1 MKYNLDVEEDFEP
14 ESEDPFDGIIIHRN
28 SVQITA
34 KTIDLGNG
42 CKVVKWTDGLEVY
55 SLGNIRHREDGP
67 AIIRNN
73 GTKSYYLFDVEYS
86 EEDYNQMILLKPF
99 WDK

>member
-14 ESEDPFDGIIIHRN
+14 ESEDPFDGIIINRN
-28 SVQITA
+28 GVKITA
-34 KTIDLGNG
+34 NIIDLGNG
-42 CKVVKWTDGLEVY
+42 YKVTKWTDGWETYRLE
-55 SLGNIRHREDGP
+55 GIKHREDGP
-67 AIIRNN
+67 AVIRND
-73 GTKSYYLFDVEYS
+73 GIKSYYLFGVAYS